1 MRKTKDTFTP
11 SAVLDGIYDILNES
25 ICVAAN
31 EDIYFDDI
39 IWDIVRFL
47 DENDEVTTFLWED
60 IRDDNEEGGML
71 FISWTEGRR
80 LFHEHYKY
88 RDANEDRNYQKRK
101 KDVRDPEDI
110 VATAIKKVRRE
121 MNGEIY

>member
-60 IRDDNEEGGML
+60 VRDDNEEGGML

-121 MNGEIY
+121 MYE

>member
-60 IRDDNEEGGML
+60 VRDDNEEGGML

>member
-121 MNGEIY
+121 MYE